1 MLDSRRASTGHVEVV
16 PRSLLAVRRSV
27 AGFRRLLLVAVI
39 AFIAMPIAL
48 LVMFA
53 GTPLELLPFAISI
66 AGAVWFSIEIRHL
79 ERDLR
84 RARVR
89 ALDAVDAERQ
99 RISRDLHDSAQQR
112 LVSTRIHLGLLAQAA
127 QAPEDREAVE
137 RIGRELDAALAE
149 IRDVTRD
156 SSPQAAPARRRRRIR
171 CGPSRTTRRARSR
184 SNPSGSAATSRSSS
198 EPSTSAASRRSRTP
212 SSTPGPRPS
221 SGSAWSAI
229 RTRSRSRSTTPASGS
244 IPAG

>member
-16 PRSLLAVRRSV
+16 PRSLLAVRRSI

-39 AFIAMPIAL
+39 AFIAMPVAL

-53 GTPLELLPFAISI
+53 GTPLELLPFAISV

-99 RISRDLHDSAQQR
+99 RIHRDLHDSAQQR
-112 LVSTRIHLGLLAQAA
+112 LVSTRLRPGPACPGRGGARGSRG
-127 QAPEDREAVE
+127 DRTHWQGA
-137 RIGRELDAALAE
+137 GRRAR
-149 IRDVTRD
+149 RDPRRHARQQ
-156 SSPQAAPARRRRRIR
+156 PAAAPARRRGRI
-171 CGPSRTTRRARSR
+171 PSEASRTTPRAR
-184 SNPSGSAATSRSSS
+184 
-198 EPSTSAASRRSRTP
+198 
-212 SSTPGPRPS
+212 
-221 SGSAWSAI
+221 
-229 RTRSRSRSTTPASGS
+229 
-244 IPAG
+244 